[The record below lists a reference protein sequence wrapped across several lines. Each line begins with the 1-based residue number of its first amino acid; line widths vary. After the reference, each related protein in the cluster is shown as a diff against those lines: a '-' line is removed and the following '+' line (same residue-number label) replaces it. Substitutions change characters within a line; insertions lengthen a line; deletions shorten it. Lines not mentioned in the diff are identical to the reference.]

1 MCTQKHKIPDHYLM
15 HISIAK
21 SDLPET
27 YKLDLYVQILF
38 VQNMTCEIEIMLL
51 SKFSY
56 HNKT

>member
-1 MCTQKHKIPDHYLM
+1 M